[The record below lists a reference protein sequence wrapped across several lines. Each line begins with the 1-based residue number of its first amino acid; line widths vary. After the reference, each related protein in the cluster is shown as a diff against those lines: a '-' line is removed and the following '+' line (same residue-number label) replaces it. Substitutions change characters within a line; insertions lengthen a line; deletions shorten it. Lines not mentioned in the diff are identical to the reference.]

1 MKVLC
6 NFQSGKV
13 TQERMILERFLHS
26 SKKLSFRPE
35 EIPRVL
41 SVIHELVYTII
52 HEHIPLRKRD
62 LAGQENLELQ
72 LILEGPVMKE
82 KSGLYWSLENL
93 ERVKGVSF

>member
-35 EIPRVL
+35 EIPRFL

-52 HEHIPLRKRD
+52 HEHILLKKRD

-72 LILEGPVMKE
+72 LILEGLVMKE
-82 KSGLYWSLENL
+82 KSGLSSSLENL
-93 ERVKGVSF
+93 KRVKGVSF